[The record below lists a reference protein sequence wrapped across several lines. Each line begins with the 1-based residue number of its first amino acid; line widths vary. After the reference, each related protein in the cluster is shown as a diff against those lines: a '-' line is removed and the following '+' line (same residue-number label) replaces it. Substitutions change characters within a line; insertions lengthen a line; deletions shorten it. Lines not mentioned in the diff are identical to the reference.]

1 MHRIAVLAGV
11 GLGVLAAFVRSADA
25 IDFGLDDVEARARAL
40 AAEPFRDPRGEIP
53 DWLMEIDYDSWRE
66 IRFRPEASLWRGG
79 RLPFQVQF
87 FHPGFLYDRRVR
99 VNEVVAEG
107 IRQIAFSPEQFDY
120 GLNAFASRIP
130 QDLGYAGFRLHHPL
144 NRPEVF
150 DEVIVFL
157 GASYFRA
164 VGRGQGFGLSARAL
178 AIDTAEPS
186 GEEFPYFR
194 EFWLVRPA
202 PGATDIALY
211 ALLDGPRVTGAYR
224 VVVRPGVATRLDVE
238 ARVFLREP
246 VKKLGLAP
254 LTSMFFVGES
264 PDARFDDY
272 RPEVHDSEGL
282 LLHNETGEWLWRPL
296 ANPRRLRLSAFQ
308 TTNPRGFGLLQRD
321 RVFDHYQDLETRPER
336 RPSAWVEPRGE
347 WGAGHVELVEIP
359 ANDEKNDNIVA
370 YWVPAATPQPGEQVG
385 VSYTVSWTMDDD
397 SRPHRGG
404 RAVATRHD
412 RGTFDDAHRFVVDF
426 EGERLAAL
434 PASTV
439 LRGVVTFGGR
449 QEAADVELLDQQV
462 FKNEV
467 TGGWRLV
474 FQVRVRSGEPVDI
487 RAFLQRR
494 EDAVTETWTFT
505 IEP

>member
-1 MHRIAVLAGV
+1 
-11 GLGVLAAFVRSADA
+11 VR
-25 IDFGLDDVEARARAL
+25 
-40 AAEPFRDPRGEIP
+40 
-53 DWLMEIDYDSWRE
+53 
-66 IRFRPEASLWRGG
+66 
-79 RLPFQVQF
+79 
-87 FHPGFLYDRRVR
+87 
-99 VNEVVAEG
+99 
-107 IRQIAFSPEQFDY
+107 
-120 GLNAFASRIP
+120 
-130 QDLGYAGFRLHHPL
+130 
-144 NRPEVF
+144 
-150 DEVIVFL
+150 
-157 GASYFRA
+157 
-164 VGRGQGFGLSARAL
+164 
-178 AIDTAEPS
+178 
-186 GEEFPYFR
+186 
-194 EFWLVRPA
+194 
-202 PGATDIALY
+202 PGAT
-211 ALLDGPRVTGAYR
+211 
-224 VVVRPGVATRLDVE
+224 TRLEVE

-246 VKKLGLAP
+246 VRKLGLAP
-254 LTSMFFVGES
+254 LTSMFFVGET
-264 PDARFDDY
+264 PDPRFDDY

-321 RVFDHYQDLETRPER
+321 RVFDHYQDLETRPDR
-336 RPSAWVEPRGE
+336 RPSAWVEPRGD

-370 YWVPAATPQPGEQVG
+370 YWVPAATPQPGERVG

-397 SRPHRGG
+397 GRPPRGG

-439 LRGVVTFGGR
+439 LRGVVSFGGR
-449 QEAADVELLDQQV
+449 QGAADVELLDQQV

-494 EDAVTETWTFT
+494 DDAVTETWTWT

>member
-11 GLGVLAAFVRSADA
+11 GLSVLAAFAGSADA

-53 DWLMEIDYDSWRE
+53 GWLMEIDYDSWRE
-66 IRFRPEASLWRGG
+66 IRFRSEASLWRGG

-107 IRQIAFSPEQFDY
+107 IRQITFSPEQFDY

-202 PGATDIALY
+202 PGAADIALY

-308 TTNPRGFGLLQRD
+308 TTNPQGFGLLQRD
-321 RVFDHYQDLETRPER
+321 RVFDHYQDLETRPDR

-359 ANDEKNDNIVA
+359 ANDERNDNIVA
-370 YWVPAATPQPGEQVG
+370 YWVPAATPQPGERVE
-385 VSYTVSWTMDDD
+385 VSYSLSWTMEDEG
-397 SRPHRGG
+397 RPLRGG

-412 RGTFDDAHRFVVDF
+412 RGIFDNAHRFVVDF